1 MEKGVNE
8 QRFKNRFLKQVL
20 GFLLEKYERSQ
31 AFVTEQPGRS
41 KPQFAIKDSPFH
53 FDYFDEMDFRKRE
66 WMHDVLMHLEQQ
78 GIVSLSWVKYKE
90 GTELSKVILSL
101 DSVEEAYTLA
111 GITPKMKKIKRLQ
124 EIIRPLEAHPWE
136 WVKNWW
142 KQTDE
147 DLSRRKSSGL
157 DLDDPDGYADLVKV
171 LIKLPDMEQDTP
183 KRLFSQE
190 VFLDSKHFEQ
200 KVERR
205 LVSLLKTCVETEFET
220 DQEYLD
226 SIGIVQHPR
235 SVFVS
240 GMLQFRVGETI
251 IHTKGLPGGIGL
263 SRQTI
268 ARMEIL
274 DLPIE
279 RIIMIENLTSYHQWI
294 RHRSGANE
302 LVIYT
307 GGFPDGVL
315 KTFLSKLGTLFDSWH
330 VNIPVYHWGDI
341 DLGGIRIFEYLK
353 QIYFK
358 DLHPLWMDEHILVK
372 YKDKGIPIKES
383 YLSKVEALLDDP
395 RFSTWENVL
404 RAMLK
409 HRIRLEQETVFEYT
423 DFTGKAE

>member
-8 QRFKNRFLKQVL
+8 QRFKTRFVKQVL
-20 GFLLEKYERSQ
+20 GYLLEKYERSQ

-41 KPQFAIKDSPFH
+41 KPQFAVQDSPFQP
-53 FDYFDEMDFRKRE
+53 DYFDEMDFRKRE
-66 WMHDVLMHLEQQ
+66 WMHDVLLQLEQQ
-78 GIVSLSWVKYKE
+78 GIVSLSWVKFKE
-90 GTELSKVILSL
+90 GTELSKVALLL
-101 DSVEEAYTLA
+101 DSVEQAYTMA
-111 GITPKMKKIKRLQ
+111 GITPKLEKIKRLR
-124 EIIRPLEAHPWE
+124 EILNPLAAHPWE

-171 LIKLPDMEQDTP
+171 LTALPGMEQDTP

-200 KVERR
+200 KVEKR
-205 LVSLLKTCVETEFET
+205 LVSLLKTCVETEFDT

-240 GMLQFRVGETI
+240 GMFQFRVGETI
-251 IHTKGLPGGIGL
+251 IDTKGLPGGIGL
-263 SRQTI
+263 SMQTV
-268 ARMEIL
+268 AQMEML

-294 RHRSGANE
+294 QHRPGAHE

-315 KTFLSKLGTLFDSWH
+315 KTFLSKLAGLFDSCH

-353 QIYFK
+353 HNYFTN
-358 DLHPLWMDEHILVK
+358 LQPLWMDEQILEQ
-372 YKDKGIPIKES
+372 YKDRGIPIKDS
-383 YLSKVEALLDDP
+383 YLAKVEALLDDP
-395 RFSTWENVL
+395 RFSSWENVL
-404 RAMLK
+404 RTMLK
-409 HRIRLEQETVFEYT
+409 HRIRLEQETVFEYAP
-423 DFTGKAE
+423 FTGTAE